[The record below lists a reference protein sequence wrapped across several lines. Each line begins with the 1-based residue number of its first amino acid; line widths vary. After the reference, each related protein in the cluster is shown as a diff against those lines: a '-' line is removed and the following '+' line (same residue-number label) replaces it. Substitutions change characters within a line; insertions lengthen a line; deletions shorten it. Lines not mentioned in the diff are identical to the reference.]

1 MPLTENR
8 IEVAAESLFQAEISR
23 NRIGL
28 LSVQFPEI
36 DMEDAYKIQAALVE
50 KKINYWIEIRR
61 LENWSYLKGN
71 ARCA

>member
-1 MPLTENR
+1 MPLTENQ

-23 NRIGL
+23 KRIGL

-50 KKINYWIEIRR
+50 KKIN
-61 LENWSYLKGN
+61 S
-71 ARCA
+71 